1 MADAPLIFSTHTLH
15 PKVTAD
21 LRAMGELKIASA
33 PTPDAIAAESAGAEI
48 IVVRAPIDAGIVERE
63 NLLKAMIRHGA
74 GLDMIPVETAT
85 RCGVLVANVP
95 GVNAVTV
102 AEHVIWS
109 ALALLRQH
117 PRVNGDLRADGW
129 EAGRRHS
136 NSGRELSG
144 RTLGIV
150 GMGNVGRALFRIAR
164 NGFGMT
170 VLTHTRTPG
179 NVPDG
184 AVPAGFSE
192 LLDQSDIVALCC
204 PLTPQTTGLID
215 VAAIARMKEGA
226 ILINVSRGA
235 VVDEVPLI
243 EALQSNHLGGAALDV
258 FGTQPLPQDHPLFV
272 LDNVILTPHMAG
284 ITEESMLRMGEG
296 VVAEARR
303 IVAGELPGN
312 LVNPD
317 AVALYRT
324 RFAGS

>member
-1 MADAPLIFSTHTLH
+1 MADATLIFSTHTLH

-21 LRAMGELKIASA
+21 LEALGRLEVASA
-33 PTPDAIAAESAGAEI
+33 PSPEAIMAESGGAEI
-48 IVVRAPIDAGIVERE
+48 IVVRAPIDPAIVRRE
-63 NLLKAMIRHGA
+63 KSLKAMIRHGA

-85 RCGVLVANVP
+85 ELGVLVANVP

-117 PRVNGDLRADGW
+117 PRVNADLRAGGW
-129 EAGRRHS
+129 EVGRRHS

-150 GMGNVGRALFRIAR
+150 GMGNVGRALLNIAA

-170 VLTHTRTPG
+170 VLTHTRTPA
-179 NVPDG
+179 NVPEG
-184 AVPAGFSE
+184 AEAVSFEA
-192 LLDQSDIVALCC
+192 LLERSDIVALCC
-204 PLTPQTTGLID
+204 PLTQQTNGLINA
-215 VAAIARMKEGA
+215 AAISRMRDGGV
-226 ILINVSRGA
+226 LINVSRGA
-235 VVDEVPLI
+235 VVEETPLV
-243 EALQSNHLGGAALDV
+243 EALKTGRLGGAALDV
-258 FGTQPLPQDHPLFV
+258 FETQPLPPDHPFFF

-296 VVAEARR
+296 VVHEARR
-303 IVAGELPGN
+303 IVAGELPDK

-317 AVALYRT
+317 AVARYKT
-324 RFAGS
+324 RFLSG